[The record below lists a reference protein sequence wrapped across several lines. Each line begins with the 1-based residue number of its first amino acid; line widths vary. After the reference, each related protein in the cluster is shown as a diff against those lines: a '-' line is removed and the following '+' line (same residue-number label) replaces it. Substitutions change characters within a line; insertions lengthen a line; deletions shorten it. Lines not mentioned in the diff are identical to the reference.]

1 MNSLRSLISLFTSMP
16 CMRAPFSRV
25 SKLTAKQLPQLICRA
40 SKNFLV
46 SGQVWRISLIRVS
59 FWIFIGPYLAC
70 HSTLAMLAFPNFHYN
85 AINLR
90 KFQMSKKCDVCDKG
104 PMFGNN
110 VSHAKN
116 STKRRWN
123 PNLRKMRAVIKGSIK
138 TIKVCTRCLKAGKV
152 TLAVQLRY

>member
-1 MNSLRSLISLFTSMP
+1 
-16 CMRAPFSRV
+16 
-25 SKLTAKQLPQLICRA
+25 
-40 SKNFLV
+40 
-46 SGQVWRISLIRVS
+46 
-59 FWIFIGPYLAC
+59 
-70 HSTLAMLAFPNFHYN
+70 
-85 AINLR
+85 
-90 KFQMSKKCDVCDKG
+90 MSKKCDVCDKG

-152 TLAVQLRY
+152 TLAV